1 MTEEKK
7 TNILP
12 QNCILEDR
20 KKLSV
25 SGVTEVGIFDEE
37 TVTAQTVLGE
47 LTVRGD
53 GLHITHLSLET
64 GEMTVEGTIAAMSF
78 ADTLPKSSG
87 FFSRVFR

>member
-7 TNILP
+7 ANILP
-12 QNCILEDR
+12 QNCILEER

-25 SGVTEVGIFDEE
+25 TGVCEVGGFDEE
-37 TVTAQTVLGE
+37 TVTAETALGE

-64 GEMTVEGTIAAMSF
+64 GEMTIEGTVAALSF
-78 ADTLPKSSG
+78 SDIKKESGG